1 MDRKLRIANVL
12 ISPDRGGLE
21 RAHVSYSA
29 LLTDAGY
36 SVDSWVH
43 PNSPY
48 LEELNNLGTNTI
60 TLKSKG
66 LFDPIAI
73 AKATYLLST
82 TKPDLVIT
90 HNSRSTKILH
100 HARKFRDSRLI
111 GVSHSN
117 KLRRM
122 LVADYLIAVN
132 PEMLKEMLHLGRST
146 KDCTWIPNFTPSFP
160 SAPRTLWGREVNRIA
175 FIGRADKEKGLDSLL
190 RAFSNLL
197 QLRPELELHVA
208 GVGDQADDLGRTAAN
223 LGISRGLK
231 LYPWVDDIQY
241 WMEDKTLL
249 VAPSLS
255 ETFGLVAL
263 EAAING
269 CPVLTSNV
277 SGFRSQITPDYNGW
291 MCAPGDVEE
300 LSDSINRILSLSP
313 EDRAQVA
320 KLNFEEARKFSPET
334 AIKKINQII
343 TKTASTNC
351 K

>member
-1 MDRKLRIANVL
+1 MN
-12 ISPDRGGLE
+12 
-21 RAHVSYSA
+21 
-29 LLTDAGY
+29 AGY
-36 SVDSWVH
+36 EVDSWVH
-43 PNSPY
+43 PKSPY
-48 LEELNNLGTNTI
+48 LEELIHLGTNTV

-82 TKPDLVIT
+82 TKPNLVMT
-90 HNSRSTKILH
+90 HNSRSTQILH
-100 HARKFRDSRLI
+100 HARMFRDSRLV

-122 LVADYLIAVN
+122 LVADHLIAVN
-132 PEMLKEMLHLGRST
+132 PEMLKEMIDLGRST

-160 SAPRTLWGREVNRIA
+160 SEPRKLWGREVNRIA
-175 FIGRADKEKGLDSLL
+175 FIGRADKVKGLNSLL

-197 QLRPELELHVA
+197 ELRPELELHVA
-208 GVGDQADDLGRTAAN
+208 GVGDQADALGRTARN
-223 LGISRGLK
+223 LGIGKSLR
-231 LYPWVDDIQY
+231 LYSWVADIQD
-241 WMEDKTLL
+241 WMADKTLL
-249 VAPSLS
+249 VTPSLS

-263 EAAING
+263 EAAMNG

-313 EDRAQVA
+313 KDRAKVA
-320 KLNFEEARKFSPET
+320 KLNFEEARKFSPEA

-343 TKTASTNC
+343 TKTASPNC